1 MNIDLK
7 KKIRTIVD
15 FPVKGVRF
23 RDVTTLM
30 KDAEGLAAAIDQMVD
45 SVSDLEFDIVAGPES
60 RGFIFGVPVAV
71 KLHKGFVP
79 VRKPGK
85 LPGEVYSQEYSLEY
99 GTSKL
104 EIHTD
109 AIRPGQRVLIVDD
122 LLATGGTAAAIAK
135 LIEKAGGVVAGFVF
149 VIDLVDLKG
158 REALADY
165 PVRALVQFTEDEI
178 G

>member
-1 MNIDLK
+1 MSIDLK

-30 KDAEGLAAAIDQMVD
+30 KDADGLSAAIDQMVD
-45 SVSDLEFDIVAGPES
+45 SVGDLEFDIVAGPES

-109 AIRPGQRVLIVDD
+109 AIKPGQRVLIVDD

-158 REALADY
+158 REALAGY
-165 PVRALVQFTEDEI
+165 PVRALVEFTEDEI

>member
-1 MNIDLK
+1 MSIDLK

-30 KDAEGLAAAIDQMVD
+30 KDADGLSAAIDQMVD
-45 SVSDLEFDIVAGPES
+45 SVRDLEFDIVAGPES

-109 AIRPGQRVLIVDD
+109 AIKPGQRVLIVDD

-158 REALADY
+158 REALTGY
-165 PVRALVQFTEDEI
+165 PVCALVEFTEDEI